1 MQSQKVWLQI
11 HVTWSQVYALR
22 GINNNFIEQASKSS
36 FKHLF
41 VKNDSLTPNTGESR
55 GIEMVIK
62 SDLDQI
68 FIMSEKNGSSERESC
83 HGIRVHLQ
91 RDVSMATN
99 QTPFPLTPVS
109 CFRSMNLALN
119 N

>member
-1 MQSQKVWLQI
+1 MTQ
-11 HVTWSQVYALR
+11 SQVYAFR
-22 GINNNFIEQASKSS
+22 GINSNFKQKASKSS

-41 VKNDSLTPNTGESR
+41 FKNDSLTANSEESW

-68 FIMSEKNGSSERESC
+68 FIMSEKKMVLKRESC
-83 HGIRVHLQ
+83 HGIKVHLQ
-91 RDVSMATN
+91 RGVSMATY
-99 QTPFPLTPVS
+99 QTPFPLIPVS